1 MKGLKFNI
9 SGKWG
14 HFKIPYTNNNPQTY
28 SIIPKTAILG
38 MIGSVCGID
47 REDMKKLYPI
57 LSKSFEY
64 SVVLNNR
71 VEKVSK
77 SLSTTNLNNYRRA
90 DRENRTPKP
99 IELIKNVDYDI
110 ILILKNSDEISL
122 DIFNKFEVYIKNEIS
137 VYNTYLGQTEYF
149 CDIKYLDSVEDVI
162 ESNGLFE
169 TRGFVDNVKL
179 TKFDIENFDE
189 NSIIY
194 SENIPISQTS
204 DWFNDLYKDLK
215 FSNKNLL
222 SDGKYIIFGE
232 EKYFTV

>member
-38 MIGSVCGID
+38 MLGSVCGID
-47 REDMKKLYPI
+47 RKDMKDMFPI

-77 SLSTTNLNNYRRA
+77 SIYTTNLSNYKDKRRA
-90 DRENRTPKP
+90 NSTPKP
-99 IELIKNVDYDI
+99 IELIKNVDFDI
-110 ILILKNSDEISL
+110 ILILKIEDEISL
-122 DIFNKFEVYIKNEIS
+122 NIFNKFEIYIKNEIS

-149 CDIKYLDSVEDVI
+149 CDIKYLESVEDVI
-162 ESNGLFE
+162 EISGLFE

-189 NSIIY
+189 DSIIY

-204 DWFNDLYKDLK
+204 DWYNDVYKDLK
-215 FSNKNLL
+215 FSNHKLL
-222 SDGKYIIFGE
+222 SEGNHILFKD